1 MHNGGRIMKLLKE
14 IPITEIEGFR
24 IGNAEYPEG
33 ATGCTVILAEKKTIC
48 GNDVRGGAPASRENA
63 LLDPLASND
72 SVNAVI
78 LCGGSAFGLAAA
90 DGVMKYLE
98 EKNIGFPTEFSVV
111 PIVCASSIFDLGCKR
126 ADIRP
131 DAKLGYEAC
140 VNAET
145 NSFREGSFGAG
156 TGATVGKMFGAEK
169 AMKSGLG
176 IYAAQTGELK
186 AGAIVAVNAL
196 GDIYDHE
203 TGEKLAGLQGDLSSE
218 DALVSLLAGRNLFME
233 NTTIAAIITNAKLD
247 KTALTKAAGMA
258 HDGSARSIH
267 PVHSSADGDSI
278 YAVSLGEVKADQDLV
293 GTLAAE
299 VVSEAIT
306 RAVISAESAYGI
318 PAARD
323 LDFVKI

>member
-1 MHNGGRIMKLLKE
+1 MKLLKE

-98 EKNIGFPTEFSVV
+98 EKNIGFPTEFGVV

-140 VNAET
+140 DNAET

-258 HDGSARSIH
+258 HDGMARSIR
-267 PVHSSADGDSI
+267 PVHTMFDGDTI
-278 YAVSLGEVKADQDLV
+278 YVLGSQDVEADVNALGV
-293 GTLAAE
+293 LCAE
-299 VVSEAIT
+299 VLSKAIE
-306 RAVISAESAYGI
+306 RAAKPAGETYGFAC
-318 PAARD
+318 AAN
-323 LDFVKI
+323 V

>member
-1 MHNGGRIMKLLKE
+1 MKVLKE
-14 IPITEIEGFR
+14 IPVTEIEGFK

-98 EKNIGFPTEFSVV
+98 EKNIGFPTEYGVV

-140 VNAET
+140 INAET

-156 TGATVGKMFGAEK
+156 TGATVGKMLGAEK

-176 IYAAQTGELK
+176 IYAAQIGDLK
-186 AGAIVAVNAL
+186 AGAIAAVNAL

-203 TGEKLAGLQGDLSSE
+203 TGEKLAGVQGDLSSE
-218 DALVSLLAGRNLFME
+218 DALVSLLAGRNMFME

-258 HDGSARSIH
+258 HDGMARSIR
-267 PVHSSADGDSI
+267 PVHTMFDGDTI
-278 YAVSLGEVKADQDLV
+278 YVLGSQEVEADVNALGV
-293 GTLAAE
+293 LCAE
-299 VVSEAIT
+299 VLSKAIE
-306 RAVISAESAYGI
+306 RAAKPAGETYGFAC
-318 PAARD
+318 AAN
-323 LDFVKI
+323 V

>member
-1 MHNGGRIMKLLKE
+1 MKE
-14 IPITEIEGFR
+14 IPVTEIEGFK

-98 EKNIGFPTEFSVV
+98 EKNIGFPTEYGVV

-140 VNAET
+140 INAET

-156 TGATVGKMFGAEK
+156 TGATVGKMLGAEK

-176 IYAAQTGELK
+176 IYAAQIGDLK
-186 AGAIVAVNAL
+186 AGAIAAVNAL

-203 TGEKLAGLQGDLSSE
+203 TGEKLAGVQGDLSSE
-218 DALVSLLAGRNLFME
+218 DALVSLLAGRNMFME

-258 HDGSARSIH
+258 HDGMARSIR
-267 PVHSSADGDSI
+267 PVHTMFDGDTI
-278 YAVSLGEVKADQDLV
+278 YVLGSQEVEADVNALGV
-293 GTLAAE
+293 LCAE
-299 VVSEAIT
+299 VLSKAIE
-306 RAVISAESAYGI
+306 RAAKPAGETYGFAC
-318 PAARD
+318 AAN
-323 LDFVKI
+323 V